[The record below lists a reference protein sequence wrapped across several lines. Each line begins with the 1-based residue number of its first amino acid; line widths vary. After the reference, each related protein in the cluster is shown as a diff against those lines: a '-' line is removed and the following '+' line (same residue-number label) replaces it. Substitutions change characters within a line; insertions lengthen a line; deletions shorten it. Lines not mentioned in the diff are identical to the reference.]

1 MDFFAK
7 SPSLSFEG
15 WIVVFFFSFQIT
27 LMDGREGY
35 FPIPYRNFFY
45 GFFNE
50 IVVLLCDEPYWEF
63 RLLLTFLSRGYSCP
77 VSTC

>member
-1 MDFFAK
+1 MLRKQNTFSGFFAK

-35 FPIPYRNFFY
+35 FPIPYRNFFLW
-45 GFFNE
+45 
-50 IVVLLCDEPYWEF
+50 IL
-63 RLLLTFLSRGYSCP
+63 
-77 VSTC
+77 